1 MMPRTLPRAFL
12 LALGALA
19 GRARGAGLS
28 WSDWDRRQVCSP
40 LDYATPADEAELVGA
55 VRRAF
60 DANATLKVVGAGHS
74 FSAIAL
80 TDGHMVSLDAMDRV
94 VRVENA
100 SGAAARSLVTVQGGM
115 RLRDLNAALE
125 ARGLALENLGATCEQ
140 SVAGATATGTHGTG
154 RLLGSLSTQ
163 IVSLRLVAS
172 NGSAL
177 TPTSEAPSPPLSCS
191 PP

>member
-1 MMPRTLPRAFL
+1 
-12 LALGALA
+12 
-19 GRARGAGLS
+19 
-28 WSDWDRRQVCSP
+28 
-40 LDYATPADEAELVGA
+40 
-55 VRRAF
+55 
-60 DANATLKVVGAGHS
+60 
-74 FSAIAL
+74 
-80 TDGHMVSLDAMDRV
+80 MVSLDAMDRV

-163 IVSLRLVAS
+163 IVSLRLVTA
-172 NGSAL
+172 NGSVVVASAGRAPRLAAGRARRARCARRRLELTLAAVPTYSLRLNTSVLPLDAL
-177 TPTSEAPSPPLSCS
+177 TQPPR
-191 PP
+191 